1 MNTEALESFIKV
13 YEKKSV
19 TAAARDMYITPQGI
33 SKTIKH
39 LEIELET
46 DLFYRGPR
54 GMEATKAGELLYA
67 RAKHICYLME
77 DIKKE
82 ISIMGGK
89 KGMLHVVVTYSTA
102 ALLPVDDLYR
112 FSENYPDIQLKIRE
126 FPDEYPTDMLF
137 QDEVDVGI
145 VMQSDEIDHS
155 DYEYELIASGEMVVV
170 VSKNHPL
177 AEKNEISVIDLENES
192 LVIKAVGQEKEH
204 GFLIKCL
211 EYGYTPN
218 VIHEFSS
225 VTSAHRFCKKYGFVI
240 VSVDFIEEAFQ
251 DEDFKIVRLKE
262 KIPQHF
268 YLVLRKRG
276 IQSKAVSLFQS
287 YIKEKMKSF

>member
-89 KGMLHVVVTYSTA
+89 KGMLQVVVTYSTT

-112 FSENYPDIQLKIRE
+112 FSEYYPEIQLKIRE

-145 VMQSDEIDHS
+145 VMQADETENS
-155 DYEYELIASGEMVVV
+155 DYEYELIASGELVVV

-218 VIHEFSS
+218 VIHEYGS
-225 VTSAHRFCKKYGFVI
+225 VISAHRLCKKNGFVI
-240 VSVDFIEEAFQ
+240 VSVDFVEEAFQ
-251 DEDFKIVRLKE
+251 DEDIKIIRLKE
-262 KIPQHF
+262 KIPQHC

-276 IQSKAVSLFQS
+276 IQSKGVSLFQS
-287 YIKEKMKSF
+287 YIQEKMKSF

>member
-82 ISIMGGK
+82 ISIMDGK
-89 KGMLHVVVTYSTA
+89 KGMLHVVVTYSTS
-102 ALLPVDDLYR
+102 ALLPLDVLYR
-112 FSENYPDIQLKIRE
+112 FSETHPDVQLKIRE
-126 FPDEYPTDMLF
+126 FPDEYPTDQLF
-137 QDEVDVGI
+137 IDEVDVGI
-145 VMQSDEIDHS
+145 VMQADEIEN
-155 DYEYELIASGEMVVV
+155 YEYELIATGELVAV

-177 AEKNEISVIDLENES
+177 AEKNVISVMDLENES
-192 LVIKAVGQEKEH
+192 LVIKSVGQEKEH
-204 GFLIKCL
+204 SFLIKCL

-218 VIHEFSS
+218 VMHEFGS
-225 VTSAHRFCKKYGFVI
+225 VISAHRLCKKNGYVIISIDFV
-240 VSVDFIEEAFQ
+240 EEAFQ
-251 DEDFKIVRLKE
+251 DENFKIVRLKE